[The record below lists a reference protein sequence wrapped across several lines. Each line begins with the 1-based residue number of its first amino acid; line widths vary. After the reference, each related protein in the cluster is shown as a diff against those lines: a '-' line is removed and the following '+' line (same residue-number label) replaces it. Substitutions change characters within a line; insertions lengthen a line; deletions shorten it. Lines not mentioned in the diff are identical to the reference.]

1 MSVPLINKLS
11 ESDREKVEKSE
22 NSTIVLPVL
31 RIHSLA
37 MHLTI
42 FEAVMVWQ
50 IIKGG
55 DVSFDL
61 VEFVNLFES

>member
-1 MSVPLINKLS
+1 MSKLS

-22 NSTIVLPVL
+22 NSTIVLPAL
-31 RIHSLA
+31 RTHSFA

-42 FEAVMVWQ
+42 LEAVMVWQ

-55 DVSFDL
+55 GRAL
-61 VEFVNLFES
+61 RLC

>member
-1 MSVPLINKLS
+1 MSKLS

-22 NSTIVLPVL
+22 NSTIVLPAL
-31 RIHSLA
+31 RTHSFA

-42 FEAVMVWQ
+42 LEGVMVWQ

-55 DVSFDL
+55 DVRFDF
-61 VEFVNLFES
+61 VEFTNLFES

>member
-1 MSVPLINKLS
+1 MRKVS

-22 NSTIVLPVL
+22 NSTIVLPAL
-31 RIHSLA
+31 RTHSFA

-42 FEAVMVWQ
+42 LEAVMVWQ

-55 DVSFDL
+55 HVSFDF
-61 VEFVNLFES
+61 VEFANLFETP